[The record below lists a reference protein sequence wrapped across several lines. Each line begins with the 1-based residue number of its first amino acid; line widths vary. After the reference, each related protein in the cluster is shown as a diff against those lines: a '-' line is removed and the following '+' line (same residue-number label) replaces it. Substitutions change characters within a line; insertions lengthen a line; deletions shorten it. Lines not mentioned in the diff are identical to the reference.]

1 MAKIQIAFTHNELLV
16 SQKIFILVSS
26 RKGTHRKSCNLW
38 HATRGG
44 RMWCWCFLLS
54 VFCLNQKCHMVK
66 GNLSLA
72 VFYWVSRFVCLC
84 SCFSSLYNGWYMP
97 IYTPSLRESSPS
109 RHNIFRVL
117 TSRHWFW
124 SSSRTSTL
132 RWQSQPTRKFTN
144 QPLHFKKTK
153 RPQTTARIGV
163 DTGNDIQKTGDIWA
177 CES

>member
-1 MAKIQIAFTHNELLV
+1 M
-16 SQKIFILVSS
+16 
-26 RKGTHRKSCNLW
+26 G
-38 HATRGG
+38 
-44 RMWCWCFLLS
+44 CWCFLLS

-72 VFYWVSRFVCLC
+72 VIYWVSRYVCLC

-97 IYTPSLRESSPS
+97 ICTPSLRESSPS
-109 RHNIFRVL
+109 RHNIFRGL

-144 QPLHFKKTK
+144 QPLHFRKTK
-153 RPQTTARIGV
+153 ETSNHCTNWGWHRKWHPKIGWHLSLVNHNNLGKWSEDPSGSFLITLALAVDVGHLDLLQPKNNKTA
-163 DTGNDIQKTGDIWA
+163 DF
-177 CES
+177 C